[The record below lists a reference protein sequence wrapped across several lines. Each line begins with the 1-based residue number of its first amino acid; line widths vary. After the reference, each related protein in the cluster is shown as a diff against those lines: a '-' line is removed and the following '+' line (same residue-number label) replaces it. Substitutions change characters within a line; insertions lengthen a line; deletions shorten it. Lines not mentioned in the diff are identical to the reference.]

1 MAMLRDVCGF
11 NYLLA
16 YQEAIPTCP
25 VFFHSAS
32 AEESCSMQAHHALGE
47 SSKWLGAKSQI
58 RQLLAVLT
66 VCDTLVCHNCK
77 YIQYLRWPDSSVNST
92 LLDRLLCCIE
102 DLGHFEGGD

>member
-77 YIQYLRWPDSSVNST
+77 VHTVFEVARLICQLHFARQVT
-92 LLDRLLCCIE
+92 LL
-102 DLGHFEGGD
+102 H